1 MDLWCVSFAVPVGY
15 SLKCELTGAAYLG
28 EQGEGGWVWL
38 NAALVRGKRGPRA
51 HTI

>member
-1 MDLWCVSFAVPVGY
+1 MAVPTSY

-28 EQGEGGWVWL
+28 EQGEGGLGLVKRDKY
-38 NAALVRGKRGPRA
+38 AALVRGKRGPRA